1 MSENDVE
8 SSRAPLLSHLIELRQ
23 RLLYSMIAIAIGF
36 VICFYFADVI
46 FNVLLDP
53 YEWAAGDKPELKLIY
68 TAPQEFFFTQ
78 LKLALFG
85 ALFIAFPVLASQIY
99 MFVAPGLYKNE
110 QGAFLPFLFATPIL
124 FLMGASLVYF
134 LIMPLAMQFFLSQEQ
149 VGGDGVAAIE
159 LVAKVSEYLG
169 LIMTLIFAFGFC
181 FQLPVL
187 MTLLGRAGLVNADQL
202 RKGRKYAVVIVF
214 GVAAVLTPPDI
225 VSQVGLGVP
234 TLLLYEISILSVALI
249 ERKRKAREEAEE
261 QDDDL
266 MGSGPSS
273 L

>member
-1 MSENDVE
+1 
-8 SSRAPLLSHLIELRQ
+8 
-23 RLLYSMIAIAIGF
+23 
-36 VICFYFADVI
+36 
-46 FNVLLDP
+46 
-53 YEWAAGDKPELKLIY
+53 
-68 TAPQEFFFTQ
+68 
-78 LKLALFG
+78 
-85 ALFIAFPVLASQIY
+85 

-110 QGAFLPFLFATPIL
+110 RGAFLPFLIATPVL

-187 MTLLGRAGLVNADQL
+187 MTLLGRAGLVRTDQL

-214 GVAAVLTPPDI
+214 AVAAVLTPPDI
-225 VSQVGLGVP
+225 VSQVGLGLP

-249 ERKRKAREEAEE
+249 ERKRKEREDAEEAEE
-261 QDDDL
+261 EAFGSDL
-266 MGSGPSS
+266 PSA
-273 L
+273 